1 MRKTLFI
8 MNEEEFIKNV
18 IEEKKKPEQLG
29 MKRLVSL
36 LCRYYYKLGIKPKE
50 LSYTVENQLK
60 EIMSEDENFRPF
72 EYVDLIKSTAS
83 KVIHGKVPKELKV
96 REGIKMYKKDYELI
110 DTLDTR
116 QEKRLMFTAIALS
129 RFFDNNGWIY
139 LDINE
144 LFSLANIKTKRCNR
158 ELLLGALTEKGLLDI
173 NMKADSAVNVRV
185 VNYMKENGSD
195 KDVQYTITEFNQ
207 IGNQGIVS
215 AAPTKYMICS
225 KCGKLVKKQSNSMKY
240 CKHCAKEMKNIN

>member
-1 MRKTLFI
+1 

-18 IEEKKKPEQLG
+18 IEEKKKPGQLG

-110 DTLDTR
+110 D
-116 QEKRLMFTAIALS
+116 
-129 RFFDNNGWIY
+129 
-139 LDINE
+139 
-144 LFSLANIKTKRCNR
+144 
-158 ELLLGALTEKGLLDI
+158 
-173 NMKADSAVNVRV
+173 
-185 VNYMKENGSD
+185 
-195 KDVQYTITEFNQ
+195 
-207 IGNQGIVS
+207 
-215 AAPTKYMICS
+215 
-225 KCGKLVKKQSNSMKY
+225 
-240 CKHCAKEMKNIN
+240 